1 MSVTAAPPPGADAG
15 TDERRTGA
23 RSGLVGLAGAAVSG
37 LFGFLLAVVLARG
50 FGSTGSGAIFTA
62 IGLLTVVSAVC
73 CLGADTGLVWALP
86 RRLHGR
92 PLAASRAPGSPA
104 PGSPAP
110 ASSVAGSPAPAGGLV
125 TVALVPPLLAGLLV
139 GVAGLLL
146 ADSLAGALLPA
157 AGPAGSRLLTVALVA
172 VPVTVAMTIL
182 LSAVR
187 AGRSI
192 ASYAAIQFV
201 LLPVG
206 RPVLVGAVALVSGGV
221 VLAMAGWVLPVL
233 VAVVACLLVVR
244 RPLGLTAPGGLR
256 PGPGDWRSFWSF
268 ALPRAVSAAIDSGS
282 MWVGVLLT
290 AALASQADAGVFGGV
305 GRYVLAGQLALQGL
319 RVAIAPQLSR
329 LLGAGLGAAGAA
341 VHRQTTVWAIALSWP
356 VYLLLGLFAPAFLA
370 LFGGEFAAGAG
381 ALAILA
387 AAMLV
392 NVGLGTV
399 QTVLLMSGRSGR
411 HLLATSAGLA
421 CTVGLGLWW
430 IPEGGLLGAAAAW
443 GVGIVVENVAAAVA
457 AYPVIGTAVLSRAA
471 LATAAATAAVVGAA
485 GGTAIALAGRGLPG
499 LLLALGL
506 LAIGL
511 AAALTRRRVRRP
523 IRGQLAVLRGER
535 IDDGPATPART
546 EGEGIA

>member
-15 TDERRTGA
+15 PDERRTGA
-23 RSGLVGLAGAAVSG
+23 RSGLIGLAGAAVSG
-37 LFGFLLAVVLARG
+37 LFGFLLAVVVARG
-50 FGSTGSGAIFTA
+50 FGSTGAGAIFTA

-92 PLAASRAPGSPA
+92 PPAGAPEPAA
-104 PGSPAP
+104 
-110 ASSVAGSPAPAGGLV
+110 PAPAGGLV
-125 TVALVPPLLAGLLV
+125 TVALAPPLLAGLLV
-139 GVAGLLL
+139 SAAGLLL
-146 ADSLAGALLPA
+146 TDALAGALLPA
-157 AGPAGSRLLTVALVA
+157 AGASGPRLLTVALVA

-192 ASYAAIQFV
+192 ASYAAVQFV

-206 RPVLVGAVALVSGGV
+206 RPVLVGAVALASGGV

-233 VAVVACLLVVR
+233 VAVAACLLAVR

-256 PGPGDWRSFWSF
+256 PGRGDWRAFWSF
-268 ALPRAVSAAIDSGS
+268 ALPRAVSAAIDSGG

-329 LLGAGLGAAGAA
+329 LLGAGRNAAGAA

-356 VYLLLGLFAPAFLA
+356 VYLLLGLFAPAFLT

-421 CTVGLGLWW
+421 CTVGLGVWW
-430 IPEGGLLGAAAAW
+430 IPDGGLLGAAAAW

-457 AYPVIGTAVLSRAA
+457 AYPVIGSAVLSRAA
-471 LATAAATAAVVGAA
+471 LTTAAAVAGVVGVA
-485 GGTAIALAGRGLPG
+485 GVTAVALAGRGLAG
-499 LLLALGL
+499 LVLALGL
-506 LAIGL
+506 LAAGL
-511 AAALTRRRVRRP
+511 AAAVTRRRVRRL
-523 IRGQLAVLRGER
+523 IRGQLALLRGGSAGQR
-535 IDDGPATPART
+535 TDDGPAMPART
-546 EGEGIA
+546 DGEGIA